1 MSKMFCLVGLTIRLC
16 VDIVKIKLLPSDQ
29 KRKKS
34 IGSTGEMQQWNLTV
48 VAVPAS
54 LGATR
59 DSLPF
64 YTAL

>member
-1 MSKMFCLVGLTIRLC
+1 MCGYSKNK
-16 VDIVKIKLLPSDQ
+16 IVSCFQVIK
-29 KRKKS
+29 KEKS